1 MQLDFFPPV
10 SDWRPPRIGDLPSW
24 AGAKRIAFDLETKD
38 PYLRNYRIGK
48 ESFKGLGPGCRRPG
62 GRVVG
67 FSFALEDGPY
77 HYIPLSH
84 EGGDNVEDEAQA
96 WAYLRAQ
103 SDAFTGEIVGQNLS
117 YDLDWA
123 ANYGVLFPKVRYFR
137 DIMVADSLIY
147 ELHHEYG
154 LDAIAKRRGFV
165 GKNEALLKEAAA
177 VYRLKNVKG
186 EMYKLAARYVGP
198 YGEDDAR
205 LPLKILAHQQ
215 KDIDEQGL
223 QNIFDL
229 ESDLLPVLVRMRR
242 RGVRIDF
249 DQLARVENWSY
260 EQEALALARIKDI
273 TGHSIELGDVW
284 KPDAVAPALTA
295 IGMRL
300 ARTEKT
306 NQIKVDSA
314 LLKAA
319 GNPTAAALLHARKV
333 NKLRTTFAQSIRR
346 FAVNG
351 RIHTTFNQLKGDSED
366 GEGGQAGARFGRLS
380 SKDPNLQA
388 QPSRDD
394 FAKAWRSI
402 YIPEEGCLWGCADIS
417 QQEPR
422 WAVHFAHKTKK
433 RGRPLRGAAEMVR
446 RYNEDPSTDSHSMI
460 AEISGLPRKYAKALG
475 LGLMYGEGGA
485 KMCRDMGLPT
495 RWCVFF
501 KGETLDPDSPAGQ
514 RAIAEGARVQE
525 TAGAEGQRIINTFD
539 EKVPFVRELAKFCQK
554 VARQRGYITTV
565 LGRRCR
571 FPEENQLKK
580 ADDRVTKALEDG
592 DASEEI
598 AVIKAL
604 NYEWTHK
611 ALNRLI
617 QGSSGDQ
624 MKKAMIEVDRA
635 GHFLQL
641 QVHDEVDLSIADRA
655 EGEAIAHIVANA
667 VIATV
672 PFKIDLEIGPNWGE
686 IA

>member
-1 MQLDFFPPV
+1 MQFDLFPPV
-10 SDWRPPRIGDLPSW
+10 SDWRPPRIADLPPW
-24 AGAKRIAFDLETKD
+24 ANAARIAYDVETKD
-38 PYLRNYRIGK
+38 PFLRPFKIGK

-67 FSFALEDGPY
+67 FSFAIEDGPY

-84 EGGDNVEDEAQA
+84 EGGDNVEDESQA
-96 WAYLRAQ
+96 WAYLKAQ
-103 SDAFTGEIVGQNLS
+103 SDAFKGELVGQNLS
-117 YDLDWA
+117 YDLDWS
-123 ANYGVLFPKVRYFR
+123 ANYGVYFPNVSHFR
-137 DIMVADSLIY
+137 DVMIADSLIY

-154 LDAIAKRRGFV
+154 LDAIAKRRGFE
-165 GKNEALLKEAAA
+165 GKNETLLKEAAA

-186 EMYKLAARYVGP
+186 EMHQLAARYVGP

-215 KDIDEQGL
+215 KDIDAQGL
-223 QNIFDL
+223 QQIFDL

-249 DQLARVENWSY
+249 DQLSRVESWSY
-260 EQEALALARIKDI
+260 EQEALALARIKDA
-273 TGHSIELGDVW
+273 TGHSIEVGDVW
-284 KPDAVAPALTA
+284 KPDAVAPALIA
-295 IGMRL
+295 IGMKL
-300 ARTEKT
+300 SRTEKT

-319 GNPTAAALLHARKV
+319 GNSTAAALLHARKV

-346 FAVNG
+346 FATNG

-402 YIPEEGCLWGCADIS
+402 YIPEEGKLWGCADIS

-422 WAVHFAHKTKK
+422 WAVHFAHRTKK
-433 RGRPLRGAAEMVR
+433 AGRPLRGAAEMVR

-495 RWCVFF
+495 RWAVYY
-501 KGETLDPDSPAGQ
+501 KGVAVDPDSSVG
-514 RAIAEGARVQE
+514 RMAIADGSRVME
-525 TAGAEGQRIINTFD
+525 VAGEEGQRIINTFD
-539 EKVPFVRELAKFCQK
+539 EKVPFVRELAKMCQK
-554 VARQRGYITTV
+554 VARKNGYLTTV

-580 ADDRVTKALEDG
+580 ADDRVIKAVSEG
-592 DASEEI
+592 DDSEEVAEI
-598 AVIKAL
+598 RAV

-624 MKKAMIEVDRA
+624 MKKAMIDVDRA

-641 QVHDEVDLSIADRA
+641 QVHDEVDLSIESRE
-655 EGEAIAHIVANA
+655 EGEAIAWIVANA
-667 VIATV
+667 VTASV